1 MASIQIRGYVPRWP
15 TAILPALHVLLCAL
29 AGFLEMRRQDAW
41 FRMIGIDP
49 PCFVIIWWMT
59 DQFRAFAFF
68 LILGTAWWYAVGRLT
83 WASNNRRFG
92 GPGSTLTT
100 LFALVVVWAGISGT
114 VGAIQQEV
122 ADGTLSVWVVIQYAL
137 IALLCV
143 GAILCV
149 GLSTL
154 AAVTSVWSM
163 RAVHR

>member
-1 MASIQIRGYVPRWP
+1 
-15 TAILPALHVLLCAL
+15 
-29 AGFLEMRRQDAW
+29 
-41 FRMIGIDP
+41 MIGIDP
-49 PCFVIIWWMT
+49 PCFIFIWWMT

-114 VGAIQQEV
+114 VGAFQQDAV
-122 ADGTLSVWVVIQYAL
+122 DGTLSVWVVIQYAL

-149 GLSTL
+149 VLSTL
-154 AAVTSVWSM
+154 AAVTSVGSM
-163 RAVHR
+163 RTVHR